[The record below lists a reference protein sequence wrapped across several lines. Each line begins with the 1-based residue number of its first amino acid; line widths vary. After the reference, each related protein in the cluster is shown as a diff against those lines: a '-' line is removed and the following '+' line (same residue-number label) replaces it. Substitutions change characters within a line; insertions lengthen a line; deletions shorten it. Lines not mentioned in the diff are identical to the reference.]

1 MKPTARKVF
10 VTITVLAM
18 LSFGLLS
25 STFVARPLSAPPPT
39 TEPLPPAS
47 PPPEMAMYVLPT
59 GLVDRSSGFAY
70 RGGSFLER
78 SDSYVAAVLLK
89 HPRGDLLIDSGFGHG
104 IDQQF
109 KLNPAALRLSTRYER
124 WTPSA
129 DQLEAVGY
137 APRSLRA
144 ILLTHA
150 HWDHVSGVPDF
161 PGTPVWITAE
171 EHHWIDRDAVNA
183 EIAHSFTGARWEEY
197 GFDDRSYLG
206 FSRSHDVYG
215 DGAIVVVP
223 SPGHT
228 PGSVIIF
235 VTLPSAK
242 RYAFVGDLVWRLEGI
257 TQREEKPW
265 LMRQLLHED
274 EKLMRVELLRVIS
287 IHERYPEI
295 TIVPSHDP
303 RGYADVP
310 RLLPEPQR
318 PSR

>member
-1 MKPTARKVF
+1 VKGTAKKVV
-10 VTITVLAM
+10 VTITILGM
-18 LSFGLLS
+18 LSFGMLS
-25 STFVARPLSAPPPT
+25 STFIGHPLPAPTPTSA
-39 TEPLPPAS
+39 PLPPAS

-59 GLVDRSSGFAY
+59 GVVERSSGFAY

-78 SDSYVAAVLLK
+78 SDSSVTAVLVK

-104 IDQQF
+104 IDEQF

-124 WTPSA
+124 GTPSA
-129 DQLEAVGY
+129 DQLAAAGY
-137 APRSLRA
+137 APGSLRA

-171 EHHWIDRDAVNA
+171 EHQWIDRDAVNA

-197 GFDDRSYLG
+197 GFEDRPYLG
-206 FSRSHDVYG
+206 FARSHDVYG
-215 DGAIVVVP
+215 DGSIVVVP
-223 SPGHT
+223 APGHT
-228 PGSVIIF
+228 PGSVIVF
-235 VTLPSAK
+235 VTLPSGK

-257 TQREEKPW
+257 TKREEKPW
-265 LMRQLLHED
+265 LMRRLLHED
-274 EKLMRVELLRVIS
+274 DTLTRAMLLRIIS

-303 RGYADVP
+303 RGYADLP
-310 RLLPEPQR
+310 RLVPEPQGS
-318 PSR
+318 SR